1 MISTGLQ
8 EFSFSLHQAGIS
20 QRSLQ
25 DSWSLRLLED
35 AHRVTV
41 SKRLRTGDVAC
52 SCGLNLSLFLILR
65 RLPSVRGPSANVQE
79 ATDKKRE
86 SRKSGFFNLI
96 KSRTSRS
103 EKNHGAA
110 AVTPPPP
117 ASSTTPSSSASP
129 VTVEATRASPTPPVK
144 SPGTAAEPQQE
155 LRRAQTPDHTD
166 SEMEASPAAAEPAEE
181 EQEED
186 DVEKENPHIPRH
198 IGVPVMGMDL
208 LAEMKARQERM
219 AGKKVGGA

>member
-1 MISTGLQ
+1 M
-8 EFSFSLHQAGIS
+8 
-20 QRSLQ
+20 
-25 DSWSLRLLED
+25 
-35 AHRVTV
+35 
-41 SKRLRTGDVAC
+41 
-52 SCGLNLSLFLILR
+52 
-65 RLPSVRGPSANVQE
+65 QE
-79 ATDKKRE
+79 AADKKRE

-110 AVTPPPP
+110 AATPPPP
-117 ASSTTPSSSASP
+117 ASSSTPPPPPSSSASP
-129 VTVEATRASPTPPVK
+129 VTVEATQASPTPPVK
-144 SPGTAAEPQQE
+144 NPGTAAEPQQE
-155 LRRAQTPDHTD
+155 LRRAQSPDHTD
-166 SEMEASPAAAEPAEE
+166 SEMEASSIAAEPVEE

>member
-1 MISTGLQ
+1 MQLN
-8 EFSFSLHQAGIS
+8 
-20 QRSLQ
+20 
-25 DSWSLRLLED
+25 
-35 AHRVTV
+35 
-41 SKRLRTGDVAC
+41 
-52 SCGLNLSLFLILR
+52 LNLSLFLILR
-65 RLPSVRGPSANVQE
+65 RLPSVRGPSPSVQE
-79 ATDKKRE
+79 AADKKRE

-117 ASSTTPSSSASP
+117 ASSTTPPPPSSSASP
-129 VTVEATRASPTPPVK
+129 VTVEATQASPTPPVK
-144 SPGTAAEPQQE
+144 NPGTAAEPQEE
-155 LRRAQTPDHTD
+155 LRRARSPDHTD
-166 SEMEASPAAAEPAEE
+166 SEMEASPIAAEPVEE

-186 DVEKENPHIPRH
+186 NVEKENPHIPRH